1 MINMEQAEF
10 DLQDIQRLQKR
21 GIRQAEAQGA
31 AVAPEGERD
40 TLPGWFTKKKQRYN
54 KIKDVL
60 NIGSGTR
67 CTNCGL
73 LHFCWVDTC
82 RGCNRAMD
90 FNLGHRDDE
99 VRL

>member
-1 MINMEQAEF
+1 MDKATF
-10 DLQDIQRLQKR
+10 DLKDIQRLQKR

-54 KIKDVL
+54 KVRDVL

-67 CTNCGL
+67 C
-73 LHFCWVDTC
+73 V
-82 RGCNRAMD
+82 GCVID
-90 FNLGHRDDE
+90 LWISNLVIE
-99 VRL
+99 MTRLDYERKNNHKI